1 MVLLLAELPKAYHIW
16 SELLCICC
24 LHCHR
29 GTFMLLYVE
38 DDGRDSCT
46 LWLIV
51 CVQGPR
57 AEITDGCCVVVA
69 LVSLV

>member
-1 MVLLLAELPKAYHIW
+1 MLP
-16 SELLCICC
+16 
-24 LHCHR
+24 
-29 GTFMLLYVE
+29 YVE

-57 AEITDGCCVVVA
+57 AEITDGCFIVVA
-69 LVSLV
+69 LVSLVWEVSSGADSVYHVL